1 MTLHEIA
8 AIHDH
13 PKYKSF
19 DDEPNQA
26 GEDYDFSIL
35 ELVQPIEMKP
45 EARAIFLPTPDDANL
60 ASDAKFVVSGW
71 GSLEWYGTKPIYL
84 NAVTVPLVSDEDCR
98 KSYAQPK
105 DDGLSINGIK
115 QLGHLSLLIANFVTY
130 NTEGPKLPVL
140 LVPNS
145 QRVLPCTALNNW
157 A

>member
-115 QLGHLSLLIANFVTY
+115 QLEHLSLLIANFVTY
-130 NTEGPKLPVL
+130 IT
-140 LVPNS
+140 
-145 QRVLPCTALNNW
+145 
-157 A
+157 